1 MTSAG
6 AVPPSPHD
14 KLAFRHDINALR
26 AIAVAS
32 VVLYH
37 FHLPYAWGGFV
48 GVDVFFVISGFLM
61 TQIVTKRQ
69 AKGDFKVW
77 TFYAD
82 RFYRIVPALWAVCL
96 AVLIGTAI
104 WLDPLSLRGVARSV
118 ASSITFL
125 SNFDYAAQGGYF
137 GGASEANWLLHTWSL
152 SVEWQFYLLY
162 PLLFVIIARWEVL
175 RRHKV
180 AVLVVI
186 ALLSLLL
193 CAAVPLTRYDAL
205 LRTSFFLLPARAWE
219 LIAGGLVA
227 LAPCHRLSP
236 RIKTAALVAGLALI
250 LASVLTFNAGTA
262 WPSLATVIPVAG
274 AALVI
279 AAGHGSARWT
289 RLPGVQPLGRWS
301 YSIYLWHWPVI
312 AAFTYFA
319 VENTA
324 LSIVAGVVLSIA
336 MGWASYVLIE
346 QKLTR
351 RLFDR
356 RTPSARPAVIL
367 NAAIG
372 VLLVLTAGVYAT
384 RGLEALKF
392 PKSEPTVVAAA
403 DRIKVAARDWTFPK
417 SCATYHVTRTGL
429 RICRQGGGGPV
440 ETFVIG
446 DSYSEEIS
454 PRYRTLPRGA
464 TDPAV
469 VFVTRPGCAPLPGVQ
484 LRGSIKNC
492 GASTDE
498 ALAMA
503 KAGDYP
509 RVAIV
514 ASWLGSFNK
523 AEGEPTRG
531 RVCFERGL
539 TCRASGDE
547 AVYLRDATES
557 FARLNRVI
565 HDLRAKGAEVMVT
578 KTFPQASE
586 ADPKRLLARLYRTR
600 TLEDFGVPT
609 DQMRRT
615 AAYPN
620 QLVDR
625 LGGPGGAV
633 LVDPL
638 DHLCDV
644 DCPLVV
650 DGTPLY
656 YDVSHIRTGAV
667 SGPAFAFLDPYILP
681 RGAKR

>member
-1 MTSAG
+1 MTSSG
-6 AVPPSPHD
+6 AAAPSPHD

-26 AIAVAS
+26 AIAVTS

-69 AKGDFKVW
+69 AQGNFSVW

-82 RFYRIVPALWAVCL
+82 RFYRIVPALWTVCF
-96 AVLIGTAI
+96 AILIGTSI

-125 SNFDYAAQGGYF
+125 SNFDYATQGGYF

-162 PLLFVIIARWEVL
+162 PLLFVIIAAWAPL
-175 RRHKV
+175 RGRKI
-180 AVLVVI
+180 AVLVAI
-186 ALLSLLL
+186 GLLSLLL

-227 LAPCHRLSP
+227 LAPCDRLG
-236 RIKTAALVAGLALI
+236 RRARTAALVVGLALI
-250 LASVLTFNAGTA
+250 LASVLAFNGGTA

-279 AAGHGSARWT
+279 AAGHGSAGWT
-289 RLPGVQPLGRWS
+289 RLPGVHWLGRWS

-324 LSIVAGVVLSIA
+324 LAIVAGVVLSIA
-336 MGWASYVLIE
+336 LGWLSYVLIE

-356 RTPSARPAVIL
+356 RSPSARPGVIL
-367 NAAIG
+367 NGAIAA
-372 VLLVLTAGVYAT
+372 LLVLTAGVFAT

-392 PKSEPTVVAAA
+392 PRSEPAVVAAA
-403 DRIKVAARDWTFPK
+403 DRIKVAAGDWSFPK

-446 DSYSEEIS
+446 DSYSEEIA
-454 PRYRTLPRGA
+454 PRYRTLPRGPA
-464 TDPAV
+464 DPAV

-503 KAGDYP
+503 KTGNYP

-523 AEGEPTRG
+523 AEGEPSRG

-547 AVYLRDATES
+547 TVYLQDATAA
-557 FARLNRVI
+557 FGRLGLVI
-565 HDLRAKGAEVMVT
+565 RDLRAKGAEVMVT

-586 ADPKRLLARLYRTR
+586 ADPKRLFARLYRTR
-600 TLEDFGVPT
+600 ALDDFGVPT
-609 DQMRRT
+609 GQMRQT

-620 QLVDR
+620 QLVDS
-625 LGGPGGAV
+625 LGGPDGAV

-638 DHLCDV
+638 DHLCGA
-644 DCPLVV
+644 DCPLVT

-656 YDVSHIRTGAV
+656 YDVSHIRTNTV
-667 SGPAFAFLDPYILP
+667 SSPAFAFLDPYILP
-681 RGAKR
+681 RGAQR